1 MRVAFAA
8 QWVSSRRPLPGP
20 SHTHRY
26 ALGGL
31 LLLWAGLF
39 FPAAPLSAQT
49 VTLNLKDADIRAL
62 VSTVADV
69 TGRNFIVDP
78 RVKGKVTVIS
88 GTPIQQKELYQ
99 LFLSV
104 LAVHGFATVPA
115 GEAIKIVPAASGKSD
130 STPVAS
136 EAAPGEGDELVTRV
150 VRVANVPAARL
161 VPILRPLV
169 PQTGHLAAYPGSNVL
184 IISDSAANVARLVS
198 IIARIDV
205 TGEAEVELIPL
216 QHASAQEVVRIL
228 TTLLPP
234 ERKVEPAEAPTRFV
248 ADERTNSIL
257 LSGDKD
263 ARLRLRAII
272 SDLDTPTEIQ
282 GNTHVIYLRYAKAK
296 DLVPILEGVTRGAT
310 GGKERPAAPSGAA
323 GGEISIQADESMN
336 ALVITAPTDTL
347 ASLKSVIRQL
357 DIRRAQVLLEG
368 IVAEVREDKAR
379 ELGVQ
384 WRLTNNPTGTGAI
397 GGTAFSVGGTS
408 IQEVAKDPTTVGA
421 GLALGYIEGKV
432 SILGS
437 DEILNIGAL
446 VQALASDTGSNIL
459 ATPTVVTLDN
469 EEAEFVVARNLPF
482 VTGTFTST
490 GAGQGVT
497 NPFQTVERQDVGLVL
512 RVKPQ
517 INEGNTVKLEIEQ
530 EVSDVLPQA
539 QAQLVGAVDVVTN
552 KRSIKTSVLVEDN
565 SMLVLSGLLEDRLTE
580 SEQKVP
586 GLGDIPLL
594 GYLFRG
600 QETSK
605 EKRNLMFFLRP
616 HILRDVVSAGAA
628 TSRKYSYLRAQQL
641 DAYRRGVNLMPN
653 SEAPLLLELQDYLD
667 APPGTPAIGKASPKE
682 LGRARPSPA
691 APPGSK

>member
-1 MRVAFAA
+1 
-8 QWVSSRRPLPGP
+8 LPGP
-20 SHTHRY
+20 LHRHRY
-26 ALGGL
+26 TLGGL

-39 FPAAPLSAQT
+39 LPAPALFAQT

-69 TGRNFIVDP
+69 TGKNFIVDP

-88 GTPIQQKELYQ
+88 GGPIQEKELYQ

-104 LAVHGFATVPA
+104 LSVHGFSTVPA

-130 STPVAS
+130 STPVVSA
-136 EAAPGEGDELVTRV
+136 AAPGEGDELVTRV
-150 VRVANVPAARL
+150 VPVENVPAAQL

-184 IISDSAANVARLVS
+184 IISDSAANVTRLVH
-198 IIARIDV
+198 IIERIDV

-234 ERKVEPAEAPTRFV
+234 QAKGDPAEAPTRFV

-257 LSGDKD
+257 VSGDKD

-272 SDLDTPTEIQ
+272 SHLDTPMEIQ
-282 GNTHVIYLRYAKAK
+282 GNTHVVYLRYAKAK

-310 GGKERPAAPSGAA
+310 GGKDRPGAASGAA

-336 ALVITAPTDTL
+336 ALVITAPTDAL

-368 IVAEVREDKAR
+368 IIAEVREDKAR

-384 WRLTNNPTGTGAI
+384 WRFTDNPEGTGAI
-397 GGTAFSVGGTS
+397 GGTSFSVGGTS
-408 IQEVAKDPTTVGA
+408 IQSVAADPTTLGA
-421 GLALGYIEGKV
+421 GLALGYIDGKV
-432 SILGS
+432 SILGN
-437 DEILNIGAL
+437 EILNIGAL
-446 VQALASDTGSNIL
+446 VQALASDTESNIL

-469 EEAEFVVARNLPF
+469 EEAEFIVARNLPF
-482 VTGTFTST
+482 VTGQFTST
-490 GAGQGVT
+490 GAGEGVT

-530 EVSDVLPQA
+530 EISDVLPQA
-539 QAQLVGAVDVVTN
+539 AAQLVGAVDVVTN

-594 GYLFRG
+594 GYLFRA

-605 EKRNLMFFLRP
+605 EKRNLMIFLRP
-616 HILRDVVSAGAA
+616 HILRDVVSAGAV
-628 TSRKYSYLRAQQL
+628 TSSKYSFLRAQQL
-641 DAYRRGVNLMPN
+641 DAYRRGVNLMPD
-653 SEAPLLLELQDYLD
+653 SEAPLLLELQDYLE
-667 APPGTPAIGKASPKE
+667 APPGTAAIGKASPKE
-682 LGRARPSPA
+682 LERGRPAPA
-691 APPGSK
+691 ALPEAE